1 MTANDKSPRTV
12 AIIDDDSGFV
22 TVLRNRLEK
31 AGWRHVVT
39 AAAPRVED
47 LAAMRPAAVVIN
59 PALLGGAFWEF
70 LQRFSEALPTVALI
84 VCSSESSVAQRVRGL
99 RHGADDW
106 VRKPCHPEEV
116 VARIEAVT
124 RRHRRTLVEQVGETG
139 PLVAGELE
147 FRLDRYEVL
156 AAARPV
162 DLTKREFELLLLLAR
177 GDGRVL
183 GREDIYQRVWG
194 YAMARGDR
202 SVDVFVRKL
211 RHKLRAASPGWNY
224 IHTHFGIGYRFDPEP
239 AVPEPSEPAAAVV
252 PATPGEVAPVTP
264 AVVPAA
270 AVEPPAAASTA
281 DSTAEAGR
289 ETTATTV

>member
-1 MTANDKSPRTV
+1 MTGNDKSPRTV

-22 TVLRNRLEK
+22 TVLCNRLER

-59 PALLGGAFWEF
+59 PSLLGNASWEF
-70 LQRFSEALPTVALI
+70 LQQFSEALPSIGLV
-84 VCSSESSVAQRVRGL
+84 VCAGESSVAQLVRGL
-99 RHGADDW
+99 RLGADDW

-124 RRHRRTLVEQVGETG
+124 RRHRRTLAQEVGETG

-156 AAARPV
+156 AAGRPV
-162 DLTKREFELLLLLAR
+162 DLTKREYELLLLLAR
-177 GDGRVL
+177 SDGRVL
-183 GREDIYQRVWG
+183 PREDIYQRVWG

-211 RHKLRAASPGWNY
+211 RHKLQAASPDWHY
-224 IHTHFGIGYRFDPEP
+224 IHTHFGIGYRFDVEP
-239 AVPEPSEPAAAVV
+239 AVPEPSV
-252 PATPGEVAPVTP
+252 PADAQ
-264 AVVPAA
+264 
-270 AVEPPAAASTA
+270 PPAPSAGRPA
-281 DSTAEAGR
+281 DSDSAAER
-289 ETTATTV
+289 ETTTTTV